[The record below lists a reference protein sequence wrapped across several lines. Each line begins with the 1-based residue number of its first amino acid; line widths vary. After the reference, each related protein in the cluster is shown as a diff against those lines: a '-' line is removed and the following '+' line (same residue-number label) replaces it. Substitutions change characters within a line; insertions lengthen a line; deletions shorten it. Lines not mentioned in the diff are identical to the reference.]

1 MDQPA
6 ANPRDTRPA
15 PSRSPRAA
23 PALLMAACGAAV
35 AVAAASVV
43 GGCAALGIGEAKVV
57 EGPAFPDASE
67 QAGVLDIHVI
77 RDGTAITF
85 TNTTARALGPAR
97 VWVNRWYGLA
107 IDGLAVGQT
116 VTLELGKFTDRYGQ
130 AFRAG
135 GFFATEAAEPVVQ
148 VQVQEQTGPLLGLV
162 VVGGR
167 F

>member
-6 ANPRDTRPA
+6 ATPRETRPA
-15 PSRSPRAA
+15 TPRCPRTAA
-23 PALLMAACGAAV
+23 GLLVAGLV
-35 AVAAASVV
+35 AVAAAAAG
-43 GGCAALGIGEAKVV
+43 GGCAALGVGEGEVV
-57 EGPAFPDASE
+57 EGPAFPDAAE
-67 QAGVLDIHVI
+67 QAGVLDIHVL
-77 RDGTAITF
+77 RDGTTITF
-85 TNTTARALGPAR
+85 TNTTARAFGPAR

-116 VTLELGKFTDRYGQ
+116 VTLELSTFTDRYGQ

-148 VQVQEQTGPLLGLV
+148 VQVQEEAGPLLGLV